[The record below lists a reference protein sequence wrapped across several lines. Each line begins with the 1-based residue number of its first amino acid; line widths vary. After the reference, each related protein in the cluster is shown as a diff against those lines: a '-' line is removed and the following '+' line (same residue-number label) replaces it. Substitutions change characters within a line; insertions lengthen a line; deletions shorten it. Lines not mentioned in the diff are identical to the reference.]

1 MKQIMPFSVTISRQL
16 GCGGAFVGQQ
26 LANKLNFF
34 YADREIIRKA
44 AKRLSVLENDLESRD
59 EKIPSF
65 WESFYQVTTF
75 SPEINLIPAS
85 VTSTSRE
92 LFEAE
97 AEVIRHIA
105 NQRSAVI
112 IGRCGFHLLHEHP
125 NHISVFLHADMAFR
139 NNRIQKVYEVSK
151 ETADKMIVESD
162 KKRAAYCKTFT
173 GKEWTDARNYD
184 ISVDTGKTG
193 VDNTIDIIL
202 DFVKLF
208 KG

>member
-139 NNRIQKVYEVSK
+139 NNRIQNVYEVSK
-151 ETADKMIVESD
+151 ETADKMIVKSD

-202 DFVKLF
+202 NFVKLF